1 MAHPASPM
9 VGGTNLTDHSPE
21 AGTTTGL
28 PGCPLAALL
37 DSEPAE
43 QTASRDTARN
53 ATRPKD
59 RNTPRT
65 VYKPTHDRLDS
76 NRAARQRGCQARC
89 VRMFR
94 GRRSATALYRP
105 DARVRADPKVGL
117 DSVGRSRGL
126 VVSNRQKGHQKA
138 LNVETPEVPQ

>member
-1 MAHPASPM
+1 MAPPASPM

-59 RNTPRT
+59 RNTPGT
-65 VYKPTHDRLDS
+65 TYKPTHDRLTAIEPHGS
-76 NRAARQRGCQARC
+76 EAAKLAAFACSAVVAAQRLCTDYGYGISSRLLSGC
-89 VRMFR
+89 VR
-94 GRRSATALYRP
+94 
-105 DARVRADPKVGL
+105 RVV
-117 DSVGRSRGL
+117 
-126 VVSNRQKGHQKA
+126 
-138 LNVETPEVPQ
+138 